1 MIVLLLQH
9 QHELRDILPGLRIP
23 LSTGDPARSMTLPI
37 DSGLSILFD
46 KGLHFDDEG
55 TCYIWHTNGNCYAI
69 PLVIW
74 SHPASSIREAILL
87 HWPYGEQLSFW
98 QELWSERSVAELSL
112 MN

>member
-9 QHELRDILPGLRIP
+9 RHELFDIMPGLRIP
-23 LSTGDPARSMTLPI
+23 LPVSPPPRSLPLPI
-37 DSGLSILFD
+37 DSGLSILFE

-69 PLVIW
+69 PLAIW
-74 SHPASSIREAILL
+74 SHPASPIRDTILP

-98 QELWSERSVAELSL
+98 QDLWDEPHLAELTVMS
-112 MN
+112 